1 MPNINLIA
9 ARRQEQKKIEQLSRA
24 LFFGLVSSIG
34 IVGVLGTYLV
44 AQNVALSTEKRQLD
58 SSIAKLKPVLDE
70 IKTLEDQRDNMAP
83 RVETLEIAQMETLR
97 WCAYL
102 HTVADSIPHGAW
114 LNSMTSTLGKN
125 PEDPALITL
134 SGVAASK
141 TLVSQTMMN
150 LKNKAPLLENV
161 TMQNS
166 RNLPPVDGQTVTGET
181 FNIQTSLASV
191 VMPEPPAKNQKEK
204 TSGTS

>member
-9 ARRQEQKKIEQLSRA
+9 SRRQEQKKIEQTSRL
-24 LFFGLVSSIG
+24 LFFGLVGSLG
-34 IVGVLGTYLV
+34 VVGMLGTYLV
-44 AQNVALSTEKRQLD
+44 AQNVSLATEKRQLE
-58 SSIAKLKPVLDE
+58 SSIAKLQPVLDE

-83 RVETLEIAQMETLR
+83 RVETLEIAQMETRR

-102 HTVADSIPHGAW
+102 HTVADSIPRGAW
-114 LNSMTSTLGKN
+114 LNSMTCTLGKN
-125 PEDPALITL
+125 PEDPAQIQL
-134 SGVAASK
+134 SGIAASK

-150 LKNKAPLLENV
+150 LKNKAPLLQNV

-166 RNLPPVDGQTVTGET
+166 RTLPPVDGQTVTGET

-191 VMPEPPAKNQKEK
+191 VLPPPPAKNQKEK

>member
-9 ARRQEQKKIEQLSRA
+9 TRRQEQKNIEKLSRI

-34 IVGVLGTYLV
+34 VVGVLGTYLV
-44 AQNVALSTEKRQLD
+44 AKNVTLSTEKRQLE

-83 RVETLEIAQMETLR
+83 RVETLEVAQMETLR

-102 HTVADSIPHGAW
+102 HTVADSIPKGAW

-125 PEDPALITL
+125 PEDPAQIQL
-134 SGVAASK
+134 SGVAASN
-141 TLVSQTMMN
+141 TLVSLTMMN
-150 LKNKAPLLENV
+150 LKNKSPLLENV

-166 RNLPPVDGQTVTGET
+166 RNLPPVNGQTVTGKT
-181 FNIQTSLASV
+181 FLIQTSLASV
-191 VMPEPPAKNQKEK
+191 VVPPPPAKNQKEK